1 MSFNRK
7 IIRALDERYHQDYLF
22 SKRDIHSPDTSA
34 VLFLLGP
41 QPDKKGFL
49 SDPCLILTKRSAKV
63 KQPGDLCCPGGS
75 ISTRFDTFLAK
86 LLYLPGTPLTRWPCW
101 PEWHKQRSLEMRNLA
116 LFLAASLRESFEE
129 IRLNPFG
136 LKFLGPLASQQ
147 LVMFKKVIYPLV
159 CRISYQKRFYLNWE
173 VDKIVF
179 IPLKKLLNPSN
190 YARYRVRVNP
200 PDNTASHLHINDY
213 PCFIH
218 NEQDGSEVLWG
229 ATFRIVADFLD
240 IVFGFKFPD
249 IESLPV
255 IFGTLG
261 ENYLTG
267 SG

>member
-7 IIRALDERYHQDYLF
+7 IIHVLNERYHQGDLF
-22 SKRDIHSPDTSA
+22 SKKANHSSDTSA

-41 QPDKKGFL
+41 QPNKKGSL
-49 SDPCLILTKRSAKV
+49 SDPCLILTKRSVKV
-63 KQPGDLCCPGGS
+63 KQPGDLCCPGGA
-75 ISTRFDTFLAK
+75 ISARFDPFLAK

-101 PEWHKQRSLEMRNLA
+101 PEWRKQRPREIRNLA
-116 LFLAASLRESFEE
+116 LFFATSLRESFEE

-136 LKFLGPLASQQ
+136 LKFLGPLPSQR
-147 LVMFKKVIYPLV
+147 LVMFKRVIYPLV
-159 CRISYQKRFYLNWE
+159 CWASHQKRFYLNWE
-173 VDKIVF
+173 ADKIVY

-190 YARYRVRVNP
+190 YARYRVQVHTL
-200 PDNTASHLHINDY
+200 DNNVSPLHINDY

-218 NEQDGSEVLWG
+218 KEPNGSEVLWG